1 MADDDPADAALKAVA
16 PIVNVANTVPV
27 GAESTA
33 AAAPV
38 LISTDPALIK
48 AFTASSD
55 AFRPEIATCVILLLS
70 YVKFVQGFV
79 GVSESNHS
87 LVVSALVIQLFADGL
102 TLTHVAGIEATNE
115 SVKLKFS
122 SIILESICIAI
133 LADILSENALADSV
147 IEPLIMPV
155 TVANMLSVN
164 KPAVSVMLADIAPLP
179 GVSVAD
185 IAELKTPAV
194 SVITALKLPNTVPVI
209 ESVKG
214 CADSV
219 IVAAKLPA
227 KSATIESVKGC
238 DDSVIAADIL
248 PMTVP
253 TIASVNGCDTSVIAA
268 VTPTTATGSS

>member
-38 LISTDPALIK
+38 LISTDPALIN
-48 AFTASSD
+48 AFTALSD
-55 AFRPEIATCVILLLS
+55 AFLPAIATCVILLLS

-79 GVSESNHS
+79 GVLPS
-87 LVVSALVIQLFADGL
+87 VQLLADGL
-102 TLTHVAGIEATNE
+102 TLTHCEGIDATKE
-115 SVKLKFS
+115 SVKLKFN
-122 SIILESICIAI
+122 SIILEFISIAMFAVM
-133 LADILSENALADSV
+133 LSVNAADVSV
-147 IEPLIMPV
+147 IDPLILPI

-164 KPAVSVMLADIAPLP
+164 RPAVSVMLADIAPLK

-185 IAELKTPAV
+185 IA
-194 SVITALKLPNTVPVI
+194 
-209 ESVKG
+209 SVKG
-214 CADSV
+214 CDDSV
-219 IVAAKLPA
+219 IDAAKLPA

-248 PMTVP
+248 PITVP
-253 TIASVNGCDTSVIAA
+253 TIASVNGCDTSVIDAA
-268 VTPTTATGSS
+268 IPTTTTGAS